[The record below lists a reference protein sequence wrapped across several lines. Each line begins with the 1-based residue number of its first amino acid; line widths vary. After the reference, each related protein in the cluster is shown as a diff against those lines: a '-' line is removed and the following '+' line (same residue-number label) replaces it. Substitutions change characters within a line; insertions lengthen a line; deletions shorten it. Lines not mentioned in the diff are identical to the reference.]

1 MADPR
6 LFSFR
11 CYVRPKVC
19 GAPSEYLDDV
29 LAEDAKDART
39 QAEDRW
45 PDHML
50 DIISDIQWQAMSKD
64 ERRMAEGTYF
74 TADDKIR
81 CPKGVYAT
89 VDARTR
95 SAQCQGCGEP
105 IYYTR
110 DKDSKW
116 RKPPRF
122 HKDTTAGESCL
133 HRHQLAFA
141 VERANTTRSSSTA
154 RRTWRRPPRSTI

>member
-6 LFSFR
+6 ILSWR
-11 CYVRPKVC
+11 CYERPKVC
-19 GAPSEYLDDV
+19 GAPSSYLGYV
-29 LAEDAKDART
+29 LDEDATEARA
-39 QAEDRW
+39 QAVSAW
-45 PDHML
+45 PGT
-50 DIISDIQWQAMSKD
+50 IIDVISAIQWDAMDSR
-64 ERRMAEGTYF
+64 ERAMAEGTYF
-74 TADDKIR
+74 TPEDKIR

-141 VERANTTRSSSTA
+141 VERANRRYAA
-154 RRTWRRPPRSTI
+154 RKSAQEML

>member
-1 MADPR
+1 MADPKMLSWR
-6 LFSFR
+6 VFH
-11 CYVRPKVC
+11 RPRVC
-19 GAPSEYLDDV
+19 GAPSSYLGYV
-29 LAEDAKDART
+29 LAEDATDARA
-39 QAEDRW
+39 QAVSAW
-45 PDHML
+45 PGPTIDV
-50 DIISDIQWQAMSKD
+50 ISDIQWQAMSKD

-141 VERANTTRSSSTA
+141 VERANLRHAA
-154 RRTWRRPPRSTI
+154 RKSAQETFG